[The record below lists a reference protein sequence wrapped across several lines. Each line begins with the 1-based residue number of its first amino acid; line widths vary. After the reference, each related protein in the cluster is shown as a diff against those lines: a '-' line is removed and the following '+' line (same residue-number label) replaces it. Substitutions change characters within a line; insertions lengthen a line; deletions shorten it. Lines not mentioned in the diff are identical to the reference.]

1 MPDQNLQPNFL
12 HQNFDYGVCSHKVLS
27 AIFNPPKR
35 EQNGSKNKIDHAAK
49 AQGCSKT
56 RKQDSQKEGNPTV
69 EVKV

>member
-49 AQGCSKT
+49 AQGCNKT
-56 RKQDSQKEGNPTV
+56 KKQDSQKEGNPTV